1 METAKLQ
8 KQRAEER
15 DRKSAAGAGLTTAL
29 SAISVALDSM
39 NKETSRVRAESEA
52 LDLKAKVMQ
61 GDRLERDPH
70 IAAAL
75 GTASPRQLA
84 DASSLRDR
92 LARLD
97 ERPAPLSTFAA

>member
-39 NKETSRVRAESEA
+39 NKETSRVRGERGARP
-52 LDLKAKVMQ
+52 Q
-61 GDRLERDPH
+61 GQGHAGR
-70 IAAAL
+70 
-75 GTASPRQLA
+75 
-84 DASSLRDR
+84 SSR
-92 LARLD
+92 
-97 ERPAPLSTFAA
+97 T

>member
-1 METAKLQ
+1 
-8 KQRAEER
+8 
-15 DRKSAAGAGLTTAL
+15 
-29 SAISVALDSM
+29 
-39 NKETSRVRAESEA
+39 
-52 LDLKAKVMQ
+52 MQ

-75 GTASPRQLA
+75 GTASPRRLA

-97 ERPAPLSTFAA
+97 ERPATLSTSAA